1 MFVPYDDYIDL
12 DSSLWED
19 VKDANDSMVWD
30 DGHYMAIVEVTG
42 DYCVVIYNRKT
53 IDEYGLDDPADLFAE
68 GEWTWDAFE
77 EMLSE
82 YVDTSEERYGID
94 SWYFESGLSASTG
107 VPYIGMEDGKLVNN
121 LRNEAIEDYQDWMY
135 ELWQSDYIALGVGD
149 YGWSTRDYYIGEGKL
164 LFYPCGLWTLSTD
177 KEQWSTTFG
186 EDVFFVP
193 VPRYEKADEYLHP
206 HECQRVPV
214 R

>member
-1 MFVPYDDYIDL
+1 MRGMFVPYDDYIDL

-82 YVDTSEERYGID
+82 YVDTSEERYGIYRRAIYWHGGRETRQQPAQRGD
-94 SWYFESGLSASTG
+94 RGLPGLDVRIVAVG
-107 VPYIGMEDGKLVNN
+107 LHRVGRWRLRLV
-121 LRNEAIEDYQDWMY
+121 I
-135 ELWQSDYIALGVGD
+135 
-149 YGWSTRDYYIGEGKL
+149 TRL
-164 LFYPCGLWTLSTD
+164 LYW
-177 KEQWSTTFG
+177 
-186 EDVFFVP
+186 
-193 VPRYEKADEYLHP
+193 
-206 HECQRVPV
+206 
-214 R
+214 